1 MNKLSNL
8 TIIPDDLYVERDAD
22 QQLKRVIDDMGRPA
36 YVLVARQM
44 GKTNLLLHAKR
55 KYQKKGDIFVYLDV
69 SNPLE
74 TVLEFFNSI
83 VDAIIDTGLL
93 PDSVVSELLQEREKA
108 PPLAAHRL
116 HERELR
122 KILAVIPGKLVI
134 FLDEVDAL
142 GSRQYSDQVFA
153 YIRSIYFA
161 ARTNFPEFN
170 RLSYVLSGVAEP
182 SELIKNKD
190 ISPFNIGQKIY
201 LDDFSRDEFN
211 QLCKKA
217 DQAFDLNAL
226 ERIFYWTS
234 GNPRMSWDILAWLGE
249 RHGDGTH
256 VGESHVDA
264 AVDELYL
271 KNFDLPP
278 VDHIRNLVEKDI
290 ELQTALISMHFGK
303 SDAIPS
309 HVTNKLYLAGI
320 ARLESSSGLV
330 KIRNRIIADSLSLGW
345 VQELEGK
352 LATPIDRAYAAYQQ
366 HRWADALVL
375 LEECFKTTDSESVR
389 AEIAID
395 IGRCKFQ
402 TGAYEQAITWLE
414 EYIQKKH
421 FSANLHYRTLYWI
434 GLANHAAGNSQKSF
448 EAFLQASEDSA
459 VGVNPFFYECLV
471 NRCVHYGTDW
481 RKYLEETE
489 AVVKQI
495 LDLGEQPEQFRDNP
509 SRADHLRCSAYVHL
523 AHLRRRQGRIPD
535 ALNILLLAMH
545 VGDKKFSVGIALER
559 ARLQDSGASRIL
571 VASDMAR
578 SIIEQGYV
586 IEVDSALY
594 PLAFTLQNA
603 GELTAILAV
612 QPEEKLFE
620 DFISYIR
627 RLLHETPS
635 DFVEVIVY
643 SAGIAGSSGAVA
655 GTAKLFR
662 IAFEGNSPG
671 IDANTRRMFATSAL
685 LIASVDVADSLERR
699 YFDEYLLAPD
709 SDFLATDYR
718 IVYDAF
724 QLHLKNDTERAEL
737 VLSAAKRLAPGL
749 LIKSEGSD
757 SYDAMQIGSL
767 IIEACDVELLFEIG
781 KYVEASQRAAVWL
794 KRASSTN
801 RVTPHSYFNQDVL
814 QSIYVRVR
822 DIAFSKKAVPQY
834 VRGEKKI
841 GRNSIVTVVVAADGT
856 RKTGKY
862 KNFESDIRVGNLLLD
877 STAGRS

>member
-1 MNKLSNL
+1 MKKLANL
-8 TIIPDDLYVERDAD
+8 TIIPDDLYVERAAD

-55 KYQKKGDIFVYLDV
+55 TYQKSGDIFVYLDV

-83 VDAIIDTGLL
+83 VDAIVDTGLL
-93 PDSVVSELLQEREKA
+93 PDSVVIEVLQGREKLL
-108 PPLAAHRL
+108 PLAAHRL

-122 KILAVIPGKLVI
+122 KILAAISGRLVI

-201 LDDFSRDEFN
+201 LDDFSIEEFCL
-211 QLCKKA
+211 LCENA
-217 DQAFDLNAL
+217 DQALDPKVM

-234 GNPRMSWDILAWLGE
+234 GNPRMSWDVLAWLGE
-249 RHGDGTH
+249 RYDDGTH
-256 VGESHVDA
+256 VGEAQVDA
-264 AVDELYL
+264 AVEELYL

-278 VDHIRNLVEKDI
+278 VDHIRNLVEKDV
-290 ELQTALISMHFGK
+290 ELQTALISLHFGK
-303 SDAIPS
+303 ADAIPS
-309 HVTNKLYLAGI
+309 HVTNKLYLAGV
-320 ARLESSSGLV
+320 ARLESNSGTIQ
-330 KIRNRIIADSLSLGW
+330 IRNRIISDSLSLGW
-345 VQELEGK
+345 VQELEGR
-352 LATPIDRAYAAYQQ
+352 LSTPIDRAYAAYEQ

-375 LEECFKTTDSESVR
+375 LEECFKTTDSESMR
-389 AEIAID
+389 AELAID

-402 TGAYEQAITWLE
+402 TGAYEQAISWLE
-414 EYIQKKH
+414 EYIPKKH
-421 FSANLHYRTLYWI
+421 VSAPLHYRTLYWI

-448 EAFLQASEDSA
+448 DAFFQASEESA

-471 NRCVHYGTDW
+471 NRCVHYGADW
-481 RKYLEETE
+481 RKYSEETE
-489 AVVKQI
+489 SVVKQI
-495 LDLGEQPEQFRDNP
+495 LVLGEKPEQFRDNP

-523 AHLRRRQGRIPD
+523 AHLRRRQGRISD
-535 ALNILLLAMH
+535 ALEILLQAMN
-545 VGDKKFSVGIALER
+545 VGDRKFSAGIALER
-559 ARLQDSGASRIL
+559 ARLQDSGSSRFL
-571 VASDMAR
+571 VAAEMAR

-586 IEVDSALY
+586 IEVESALF
-594 PLAFTLQNA
+594 PSAFTLQNA
-603 GELTAILAV
+603 GELIAILAV

-620 DFISYIR
+620 DFISYVR

-643 SAGIAGSSGAVA
+643 SASVAVSSGAIA
-655 GTAKLFR
+655 GAAKLYR
-662 IAFEGNSPG
+662 IAFEGNNPG
-671 IDANTRRMFATSAL
+671 IDANARRMFATNAL
-685 LIASVDVADSLERR
+685 LLTSGNATDSLEKI

-709 SDFLATDYR
+709 SEFLATDFR
-718 IVYDAF
+718 IVYDVF
-724 QLHLKNDTERAEL
+724 QLHLQTDTHRAEV
-737 VLSAAKRLAPGL
+737 VLSAAKKLAPGL
-749 LIKSEGSD
+749 LLKSEGSD
-757 SYDAMQIGSL
+757 SYESMQIGSMV
-767 IIEACDVELLFEIG
+767 IEACDVELLFAIG
-781 KYVEASQRAAVWL
+781 KYVEASQRAAAWL
-794 KRASSTN
+794 KSASSPN
-801 RVTPHSYFNQDVL
+801 RVAPPSYFNQDVL
-814 QSIYVRVR
+814 RSISARVR

-841 GRNSIVTVVVAADGT
+841 GRNSIVTVVVISDGI

-862 KNFESDIRVGNLLLD
+862 KNFESDIRAGNLLLENV
-877 STAGRS
+877 AG

>member
-1 MNKLSNL
+1 MKKLANL
-8 TIIPDDLYVERDAD
+8 TIIPDDLYVERAAD

-55 KYQKKGDIFVYLDV
+55 TYQKNGDIFVYLDV

-83 VDAIIDTGLL
+83 VDAIVDTGLL
-93 PDSVVSELLQEREKA
+93 PDSAVTEISFDREKLL
-108 PPLAAHRL
+108 PIAAHRL

-122 KILAVIPGKLVI
+122 KILAAISGRLVI

-201 LDDFSRDEFN
+201 LDDFSIEEFRL
-211 QLCKKA
+211 LCKNA
-217 DQAFDLNAL
+217 EQALDSKVI

-234 GNPRMSWDILAWLGE
+234 GNPRMSWDVLAWLGE
-249 RHGDGTH
+249 KYDDSTSI
-256 VGESHVDA
+256 GEAQVNA

-278 VDHIRNLVEKDI
+278 VDHIRDLVEKDV
-290 ELQTALISMHFGK
+290 ELQTALISLHFGK
-303 SDAIPS
+303 ADAVPS

-320 ARLESSSGLV
+320 ARLDSNSGTIQL
-330 KIRNRIIADSLSLGW
+330 RNRIISNSLSLGW

-352 LATPIDRAYAAYQQ
+352 LSTPLDRAYAAYNQ
-366 HRWADALVL
+366 HRWSDALVL
-375 LEECFKTTDSESVR
+375 LEECFKTTDSESLR
-389 AEIAID
+389 ADLAID

-414 EYIQKKH
+414 QYIPKKH
-421 FSANLHYRTLYWI
+421 VSAPIYYRTLYWL

-448 EAFLQASEDSA
+448 DAFLQASEESA
-459 VGVNPFFYECLV
+459 IGVNPFFYECLV
-471 NRCVHYGTDW
+471 NRCVHYGQDW
-481 RKYLEETE
+481 RIYSTE
-489 AVVKQI
+489 IEVVVEQI
-495 LDLGEQPEQFRDNP
+495 LALGDKPEQFRDNP
-509 SRADHLRCSAYVHL
+509 TRADHLRCSAYVHL
-523 AHLRRRQGRIPD
+523 AHLRRRQGRIAD
-535 ALNILLLAMH
+535 ALEILLQAMN
-545 VGDKKFSVGIALER
+545 VGDRKFSVGIALER
-559 ARLQDSGASRIL
+559 ARLQDSGSSRFL
-571 VASDMAR
+571 VAAEMAN

-586 IEVDSALY
+586 IEVESALF
-594 PLAFTLQNA
+594 PSAFTPQNA
-603 GELTAILAV
+603 GELIAILAL
-612 QPEEKLFE
+612 QPEEKPFE
-620 DFISYIR
+620 EFISYVK
-627 RLLHETPS
+627 RLLHDTPS
-635 DFVEVIVY
+635 DFLEIIIYAASV
-643 SAGIAGSSGAVA
+643 ALSSGSVVGA
-655 GTAKLFR
+655 AKLSR
-662 IAFEGNSPG
+662 IVFEDNSPG
-671 IDANTRRMFATSAL
+671 IDTNTRRLFATNAL
-685 LIASVDVADSLERR
+685 LYSSGNDAYSLEKR

-709 SDFLATDYR
+709 SEFLATDFR

-724 QLHLKNDTERAEL
+724 QLHLQTDLPRAEA
-737 VLSAAKRLAPGL
+737 VLSAAKKLAPGL
-749 LIKSEGSD
+749 LLKSEGSD
-757 SYDAMQIGSL
+757 SYESMQIGSM
-767 IIEACDVELLFEIG
+767 IIDACEVEFLFATG
-781 KYVEASQRAAVWL
+781 KYVEASQRAAAWL
-794 KRASSTN
+794 KRASSTHKA
-801 RVTPHSYFNQDVL
+801 TPPSYFNQDVL
-814 QSIYVRVR
+814 RSISVRVR

-841 GRNSIVTVVVAADGT
+841 GRNSFVTVLVIADGT

-862 KNFESDIRVGNLLLD
+862 KNFESDIRSGNLLIE
-877 STAGRS
+877 SVTG